1 MYPYTMQHYPF
12 FILTAVIVNISPE
25 SPHNSGIS
33 GTINFDQK
41 SKEDPLIIKGSLSGL
56 VPGKHGLHVHELKF
70 DGVDCS
76 SAGGHFNPKQVS
88 FKMKLTL
95 MRETVSCRP
104 LRYFGMIL
112 PYFVMKI
119 CYYLLFQ
126 LAN

>member
-1 MYPYTMQHYPF
+1 MEVAEKNLNWYLLFMYPYTMQHYPF

-41 SKEDPLIIKGSLSGL
+41 SKEDPLIIKGTLSGL

-76 SAGGHFNPKQVS
+76 SAGSHFNPKQVS
-88 FKMKLTL
+88 FSL
-95 MRETVSCRP
+95 
-104 LRYFGMIL
+104 
-112 PYFVMKI
+112 
-119 CYYLLFQ
+119 Q
-126 LAN
+126 L